1 MNLYWYKE
9 GFARSTFQCIC
20 YLCDISRVLEKA
32 MGKTSKKNMKC
43 EFCSYATPSSNILK
57 RHLRTHTGEK
67 PYQCE
72 VCDFKSAR
80 LDGVK
85 KHMKIHTGAK
95 ASPGTSLFG

>member
-1 MNLYWYKE
+1 MQEVLFNV
-9 GFARSTFQCIC
+9 FAI
-20 YLCDISRVLEKA
+20 YVISRVLEKA
-32 MGKTSKKNMKC
+32 MDKTSKKNMKC

-72 VCDFKSAR
+72 VYDFRSAR